1 VIEYAPKRETPFR
14 LLSVVEGKRWST
26 PLLQEPTSFKPVTF
40 GSGRFQLALDG
51 QTEAHPGNRGFY
63 VADRAKRKVKPIFL
77 PQSTYEQFYRRRPER
92 VKDGYTKGHTEMNEQ
107 IGPWQIADDTLW
119 FAKTFYDSEGMSGV
133 GGFGYFDV
141 DARAYRIFSPEEV
154 RHFSAST
161 MMVENHAVWLGL
173 VQCSEW
179 AARPGGLLRFDR
191 ETKDI
196 KKVRFHEIITSIHRA
211 GDALVLGSDMGVA
224 VLEGGKVR
232 RFFVDETTD
241 GRLRMAEAVNESD
254 PAGVIN

>member
-1 VIEYAPKRETPFR
+1 
-14 LLSVVEGKRWST
+14 
-26 PLLQEPTSFKPVTF
+26 
-40 GSGRFQLALDG
+40 
-51 QTEAHPGNRGFY
+51 
-63 VADRAKRKVKPIFL
+63 
-77 PQSTYEQFYRRRPER
+77 

-107 IGPWQIADDTLW
+107 IGPWQIADETLW

-141 DARAYRIFSPEEV
+141 DTRAYRIFSPEEV

-161 MMVENHAVWLGL
+161 MMVENDAVWLGL